1 MDDGWMPEFEL
12 PLQAWLAFFHNRY
25 GWFLAVCEHVRH
37 AFPCDLLNAV
47 QCLVWCFVQPA
58 EVGEFEYGSYPFL
71 VFVRPFDFV
80 FVAVG
85 GLRWPDPR
93 RRSGL
98 APPTQRTPNPAATSG
113 CSASRGSRCDP
124 MRVSRQIGKALSV
137 QGEQ

>member
-1 MDDGWMPEFEL
+1 MPEFEL

-58 EVGEFEYGSYPFL
+58 EVEEFEYGSYPFL

-85 GLRWPDPR
+85 G
-93 RRSGL
+93 
-98 APPTQRTPNPAATSG
+98 
-113 CSASRGSRCDP
+113 
-124 MRVSRQIGKALSV
+124 VSHFLSLFA
-137 QGEQ
+137 ECFHWLFYLI